1 MTILH
6 DSSHLS
12 DMYLAIVTDRHH
24 LLTAEMTRSRNSL
37 KLERFE
43 HLRGAQQT
51 EVVNHYM

>member
-1 MTILH
+1 
-6 DSSHLS
+6 
-12 DMYLAIVTDRHH
+12 MYLAIVTDRHH

-43 HLRGAQQT
+43 YLRGAQQT